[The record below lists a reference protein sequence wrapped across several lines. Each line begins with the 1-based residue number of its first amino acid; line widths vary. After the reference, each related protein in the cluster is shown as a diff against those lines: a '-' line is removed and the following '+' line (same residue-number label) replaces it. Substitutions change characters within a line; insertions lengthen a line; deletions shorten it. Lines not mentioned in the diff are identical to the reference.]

1 MNNIETLTNTFT
13 DLIENAAAVGLT
25 INAVTVEANNKHY
38 SINPYEDTVV
48 EVNADGTRIPEA
60 EEYDIQEFY
69 QLHPALLED

>member
-25 INAVTVEANNKHY
+25 INAVTVEANDKHY

-48 EVNADGTRIPEA
+48 EVNADGTRIDWPPESPDNQ
-60 EEYDIQEFY
+60 YH
-69 QLHPALLED
+69 LNK